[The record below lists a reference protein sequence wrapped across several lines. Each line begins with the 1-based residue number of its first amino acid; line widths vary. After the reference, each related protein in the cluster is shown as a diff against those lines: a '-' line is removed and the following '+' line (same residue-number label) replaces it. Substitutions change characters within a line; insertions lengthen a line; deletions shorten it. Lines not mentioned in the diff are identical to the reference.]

1 MTVAMYSV
9 KIGVRKLGSDVGSEI
24 MAYVCKESE
33 TEGGRMDNR
42 SLKVSSGRGSA
53 Y

>member
-9 KIGVRKLGSDVGSEI
+9 KIGVRKLGSDEGSGM

-33 TEGGRMDNR
+33 TERGRIEKR
-42 SLKVSSGRGSA
+42 
-53 Y
+53 